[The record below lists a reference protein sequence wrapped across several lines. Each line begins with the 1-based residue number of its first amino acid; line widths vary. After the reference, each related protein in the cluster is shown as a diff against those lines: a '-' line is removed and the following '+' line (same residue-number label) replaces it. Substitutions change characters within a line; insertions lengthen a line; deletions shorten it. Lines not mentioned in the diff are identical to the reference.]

1 MYVKGSPG
9 LCDDVMLAMWWYA
22 GNPFSWAAGRM
33 CNALRHCMQG
43 DSRLTGC
50 DNVLY
55 IEASA
60 VFSEPVELEPVG

>member
-1 MYVKGSPG
+1 
-9 LCDDVMLAMWWYA
+9 
-22 GNPFSWAAGRM
+22 
-33 CNALRHCMQG
+33 MQG

-60 VFSEPVELEPVG
+60 VFSEPVELEPVV